1 MIRPQI
7 HFSSEGEDIL
17 TATVGMFD
25 ETSED
30 TG

>member
-1 MIRPQI
+1 MIKPPKL
-7 HFSSEGEDIL
+7 FSSEGE
-17 TATVGMFD
+17 AGTVGMFD